1 MWPRKQRVEQVKEV
15 TYPGFLGH
23 RATMVHRVPACRRPY
38 PLFPMRPWPWC
49 FRILFWEYSP
59 PKKQGWIWHWNIS
72 HVFHH
77 VSFTHTHR
85 YLHTSMLKPSHMY
98 FRVFPHT
105 STLCFQ
111 TKPVEFTPGARIS
124 PKDGRHEGIAFCT
137 KAWNNS
143 GRCPVGFSKCK

>member
-38 PLFPMRPWPWC
+38 PLFPMRPWPCC
-49 FRILFWEYSP
+49 F
-59 PKKQGWIWHWNIS
+59 GNI
-72 HVFHH
+72 HH
-77 VSFTHTHR
+77 QKSRDGFGTGIFPMYFTMYHLHTHR